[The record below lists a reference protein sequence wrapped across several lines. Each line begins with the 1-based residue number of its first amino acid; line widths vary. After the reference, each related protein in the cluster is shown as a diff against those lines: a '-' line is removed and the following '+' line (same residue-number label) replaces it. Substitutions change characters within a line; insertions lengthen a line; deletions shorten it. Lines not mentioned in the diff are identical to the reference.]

1 MNKVITVKENLFDL
15 ESLFSIFENPKDK
28 FIQLMDMAKD
38 LEPLSDDEKI
48 EKNKIYGCTSQA
60 WVVVKKNE
68 DNSYSLKTD
77 SDALIVKGLL
87 FILQKIFNNQSA
99 SEIHSVNTQEI
110 LESIGLDGIITTQ
123 RTNGFSSALEKIQ
136 SLVK

>member
-1 MNKVITVKENLFDL
+1 MNKAITVKENLFDL
-15 ESLFSIFENPKDK
+15 ESLFRIFENPKDK

-68 DNSYSLKTD
+68 DNSYSLKID

-87 FILQKIFNNQSA
+87 YILQKIFNNQSA